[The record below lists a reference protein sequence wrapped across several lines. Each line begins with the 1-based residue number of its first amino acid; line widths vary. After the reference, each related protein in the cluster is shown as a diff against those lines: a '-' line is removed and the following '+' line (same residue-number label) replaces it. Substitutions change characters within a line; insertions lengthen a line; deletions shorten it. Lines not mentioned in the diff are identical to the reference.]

1 MSPTS
6 GGVGFGLCLKHLRV
20 FLALTALQI
29 FTAFDRWRQSQAK
42 ALICFCE
49 WPAPQ
54 GDIVRGYWRRGELLD
69 GNMDVSLPQQV
80 ISAQPHCFSTT
91 APQIPHAS
99 MARRSWG

>member
-6 GGVGFGLCLKHLRV
+6 GGVGSRLCLKHLRV

-49 WPAPQ
+49 QPAPQ
-54 GDIVRGYWRRGELLD
+54 GEIVRGSWRRGELLD
-69 GNMDVSLPQQV
+69 GNVDVSLPQQV
-80 ISAQPHCFSTT
+80 PLPKFPMRAWPGGAGDEHITPV
-91 APQIPHAS
+91 
-99 MARRSWG
+99 